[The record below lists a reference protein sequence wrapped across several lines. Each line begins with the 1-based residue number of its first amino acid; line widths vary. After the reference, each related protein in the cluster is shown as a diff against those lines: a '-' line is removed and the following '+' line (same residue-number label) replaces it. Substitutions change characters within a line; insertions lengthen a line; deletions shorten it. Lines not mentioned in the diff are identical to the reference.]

1 MSYICYK
8 KGVTSVTG
16 VTNSSQISFR
26 RPKGGR
32 ISCTFTFT
40 PIIVFPRFFAFGS
53 TTRLRFA
60 LNDSK
65 K

>member
-26 RPKGGR
+26 G
-32 ISCTFTFT
+32 
-40 PIIVFPRFFAFGS
+40 
-53 TTRLRFA
+53 A
-60 LNDSK
+60 LATKDDNELGLQEKNSVELSVLCGEK
-65 K
+65 S

>member
-16 VTNSSQISFR
+16 VTNSYKISFR

-32 ISCTFTFT
+32 RVDERSEKS
-40 PIIVFPRFFAFGS
+40 R
-53 TTRLRFA
+53 
-60 LNDSK
+60 
-65 K
+65 